1 MNTQPSQVSSAQANL
16 LVERLVKTVGRAF
29 YTDIV
34 VVVLDALLREKYIK
48 ESELAPRLR
57 LKEKDIRAVLTRLET
72 SDLMIKHESLLARDQ
87 DGKNRQHKFYYID
100 FQFFVDIVRY
110 RLFLMQRRVDA
121 QQSSDIQE
129 VKFQCPTCKL
139 HISMLDATRSR
150 SADQKFICTR
160 CCPHDNFRERDAEEY
175 YTLVSQE
182 THLSS
187 LKNATT
193 LKNKLLEAM
202 SVSPYHDSIYALLK
216 ELNNVKVSRNLPS
229 DNMRL
234 GFHNTAITDEATQM
248 AISES
253 LGKAVAQKKGRFL
266 VEHEIERARR
276 DEATV
281 DVQIEESHKG
291 ARTQKRVVR
300 ADEED
305 EEEETTDA
313 YGRKR
318 VKRANY
324 VPEFLQRSGVQGSD
338 EVYRLQSLNA
348 AASFVTGAD
357 GAAAATSVASKH
369 VSNANGTSLAVA
381 SLASS
386 FAASTTPAATAATA
400 ATAAD
405 AAESSDRVEGEDEGD
420 GEDISW
426 ED

>member
-1 MNTQPSQVSSAQANL
+1 MSIQPSQISSAQANL

-29 YTDIV
+29 YTDTI

-57 LKEKDIRAVLTRLET
+57 LKEKDIRAVLTRLEN

-100 FQFFVDIVRY
+100 FQFFVDVVRY

-129 VKFQCPTCKL
+129 VKFECPTCKL
-139 HISMLDATRSR
+139 QISMLDATRSR

-160 CCPHDNFRERDAEEY
+160 CCPHDNFRERDAEKY
-175 YTLVSQE
+175 YTLISLE
-182 THLSS
+182 THLAS

-193 LKNKLLEAM
+193 LKNKLLDAM
-202 SVSPYHDSIYALLK
+202 SVSPYHESIYALLK
-216 ELNNVKVSRNLPS
+216 ELNHVKVSRNLPS

-234 GFHNTAITDEATQM
+234 GFHNTTVTDEVTQM

-266 VEHEIERARR
+266 VENEIEKSRH

-281 DVQIEESHKG
+281 NVEIEEASAAAG
-291 ARTQKRVVR
+291 TQKRVVR

-305 EEEETTDA
+305 EEEEATDKH
-313 YGRKR
+313 GRKR
-318 VKRANY
+318 IRRANY
-324 VPEFLQRSGVQGSD
+324 VPEFLQRSGVQGSE
-338 EVYRLQSLNA
+338 EVYRMQSLNA
-348 AASFVTGAD
+348 SASFVAGAD
-357 GAAAATSVASKH
+357 GAAASATLAASKH
-369 VSNANGTSLAVA
+369 SSNANSTGLAVTSLK
-381 SLASS
+381 
-386 FAASTTPAATAATA
+386 AATTTA
-400 ATAAD
+400 AAAPPAAD
-405 AAESSDRVEGEDEGD
+405 AAAAVTAEDGDGFNGEDEEED
-420 GEDISW
+420 EDINW